1 MKSLKSINDLLEE
14 GSRLVLGQ
22 TFLFL
27 QVFLEVA
34 TITVLH
40 DDADALIGVKQIN
53 KSDDIIVL
61 ALLEDFDFGLHKFLE
76 LGGVYHQFFRDDF
89 NSHLR
94 IIPLID
100 GLIDLSPRSL
110 AQGLEEIKG
119 FELNPL

>member
-53 KSDDIIVL
+53 KSDDIIIL
-61 ALLEDFDFGLHKFLE
+61 ALLEDFDFGLHKFFE
-76 LGGVYHQFFRDDF
+76 LRGVYHQFFRDDF